1 MTALHRV
8 MALAAVLALA
18 ACQSA
23 RPTSLPHGSAAYQ
36 VVPQAQP
43 SPTVAR
49 QLRPGDSIAVAV
61 FREPDLGAE
70 KLVLDELGN
79 VQLPL
84 LGEITAGG
92 KTLAELSQTI
102 SQRLGARYLRRPQVT
117 IALLDSVA
125 LSMSVEGQVKAPG
138 VFPVGPNETLLTSLA
153 RAGSPAQTAK
163 LDEIVV
169 FRTVNGQRMGAVFD
183 LQQIRTGTAPDPQIL
198 DGDTIVVGY
207 SAVKGAFRD
216 FLVASPLL
224 NLFTVF

>member
-1 MTALHRV
+1 MTAFHRV
-8 MALAAVLALA
+8 LALVAVLALA

-23 RPTSLPHGSAAYQ
+23 RPTSLPQGAAAYQ
-36 VVPQAQP
+36 VVPAAQP

-49 QLRPGDSIAVAV
+49 PLQPGDSIAVAV
-61 FREPDLGAE
+61 FREPELGAA
-70 KLVLDELGN
+70 KLVLDSLGN

-84 LGEITAGG
+84 LGEVTAGG
-92 KTLAELSQTI
+92 KTPAELSQTI

-117 IALLDSVA
+117 VALLDSVA
-125 LSMSVEGQVKAPG
+125 LSMSVEGQVKSPG

-153 RAGSPAQTAK
+153 RAGSPGQTAK
-163 LDEIVV
+163 LDEVVV

-183 LQQIRTGTAPDPQIL
+183 LQQIRIGAAPDPQIL

-216 FLVASPLL
+216 FLAASPLL

>member
-1 MTALHRV
+1 MTAFHRAI
-8 MALAAVLALA
+8 ALAAVLALA

-23 RPTSLPHGSAAYQ
+23 RPTTLSHGAAAYQ
-36 VVPQAQP
+36 VVPEAQP

-49 QLRPGDSIAVAV
+49 TLRPGDSIAVSV
-61 FREPDLGAE
+61 YREPDLGSP
-70 KLVLDELGN
+70 KLVLDSLGN

-84 LGEITAGG
+84 IGEIAAGG
-92 KTLAELSQTI
+92 QTPAELSQTI
-102 SQRLGARYLRRPQVT
+102 TQRLGARYLRRPQVT
-117 IALLDSVA
+117 VALLDTVA
-125 LSMSVEGQVKAPG
+125 LSMSVEGQVKSPG

-153 RAGSPAQTAK
+153 RAGSPGQTAK

-169 FRTVNGQRMGAVFD
+169 FRTVNGQRMGAVFN
-183 LQQIRTGTAPDPQIL
+183 LEQIRTGLAPDPQIL

-216 FLVASPLL
+216 FLAASPLL

>member
-1 MTALHRV
+1 

-23 RPTSLPHGSAAYQ
+23 RPTSLPHGAAAYQ

-43 SPTVAR
+43 SPAVAR

-92 KTLAELSQTI
+92 MTPSELSQTI

-117 IALLDSVA
+117 VALLDSVA

-153 RAGSPAQTAK
+153 RAGSPGQTAK
-163 LDEIVV
+163 LNEIVV
-169 FRTVNGQRMGAVFD
+169 FRTVDGQRMGAVFD

>member
-1 MTALHRV
+1 MTPFYRAFV
-8 MALAAVLALA
+8 LAAALALA

-23 RPTSLPHGSAAYQ
+23 RPTTLPQGAAAYQ
-36 VVPQAQP
+36 VIPQAQP

-49 QLRPGDSIAVAV
+49 ALRAGDSIAVAV
-61 FREPDLGAE
+61 YREPDLGAP
-70 KLVLDELGN
+70 KLVLDSLGN

-84 LGEITAGG
+84 LGEVAAGG
-92 KTLAELSQTI
+92 QTPAELAQTI

-117 IALLDSVA
+117 VALLDSVA
-125 LSMSVEGQVKAPG
+125 QTISVEGQVKAPG

-153 RAGSPAQTAK
+153 RAGSPGQTAK

-169 FRTVNGQRMGAVFD
+169 FRTVNGQRMGAVFN
-183 LQQIRTGTAPDPQIL
+183 LEQIRTGAAPDPQIL

-207 SAVKGAFRD
+207 SALKGAFRD
-216 FLVASPLL
+216 FLAASPLL

>member
-1 MTALHRV
+1 MRPFFRAI
-8 MALAAVLALA
+8 ALAAVLALA
-18 ACQSA
+18 ACQSP
-23 RPTSLPHGSAAYQ
+23 RPTTLPHGAAAYQ
-36 VVPQAQP
+36 VVPEAQP

-49 QLRPGDSIAVAV
+49 PLRAGDSIAVSV
-61 FREPDLGAE
+61 YREPDLSVP
-70 KLVLDELGN
+70 KLVLDSLGN

-92 KTLAELSQTI
+92 QTPAELSQSI

-117 IALLDSVA
+117 VALLDSVA
-125 LSMSVEGQVKAPG
+125 QTISVEGQVKAPG
-138 VFPVGPNETLLTSLA
+138 VFPVGPNETLLTSMA
-153 RAGSPAQTAK
+153 RAGSPGQTAK

-183 LQQIRTGTAPDPQIL
+183 LEQIRTGKAPDPQIL

-216 FLVASPLL
+216 FLAASPLL

>member
-1 MTALHRV
+1 MTAFHRAI
-8 MALAAVLALA
+8 ALAAVLALA

-23 RPTSLPHGSAAYQ
+23 RPTTLPHGAAAYQ
-36 VVPQAQP
+36 VVPEAQP

-49 QLRPGDSIAVAV
+49 PLRAGDSIAVAV
-61 FREPDLGAE
+61 YREPELGAP
-70 KLVLDELGN
+70 KLVLDSLGK

-84 LGEITAGG
+84 LGEISAGG
-92 KTLAELSQTI
+92 QTPAELSQSI
-102 SQRLGARYLRRPQVT
+102 AQRLGARYLRRPQVT
-117 IALLDSVA
+117 VALLDSVA
-125 LSMSVEGQVKAPG
+125 LSMSVEGQVKQPG

-153 RAGSPAQTAK
+153 RAGSPGQTAK

-183 LQQIRTGTAPDPQIL
+183 LQQIRTGAAPDPQIL

-216 FLVASPLL
+216 FLAASPLL

>member
-1 MTALHRV
+1 

-23 RPTSLPHGSAAYQ
+23 RPTSLPRGAAAYQ
-36 VVPQAQP
+36 VVPQAQL
-43 SPTVAR
+43 SPAVAR

-84 LGEITAGG
+84 LGEIAAGG
-92 KTLAELSQTI
+92 KTPAELSQTI

-117 IALLDSVA
+117 VALLDSVA

-153 RAGSPAQTAK
+153 RAGSPGQTAK

-183 LQQIRTGTAPDPQIL
+183 LQQIRTGSAPDPQIL

>member
-1 MTALHRV
+1 MTAFHRV
-8 MALAAVLALA
+8 LALVAVLALA

-23 RPTSLPHGSAAYQ
+23 RPTSLPHGAAAYQ
-36 VVPQAQP
+36 VVPEAQP

-49 QLRPGDSIAVAV
+49 PLRPGDSIAVAV

-70 KLVLDELGN
+70 KLVLDSLGN

-84 LGEITAGG
+84 LGEVTAGG
-92 KTLAELSQTI
+92 QTPAELSRTI
-102 SQRLGARYLRRPQVT
+102 TQRLGARYLRRPQVT
-117 IALLDSVA
+117 VALLDSVA
-125 LSMSVEGQVKAPG
+125 LSMSVEGQVKSPG

-153 RAGSPAQTAK
+153 RAGSPGQTAK
-163 LDEIVV
+163 LDEVVV

-183 LQQIRTGTAPDPQIL
+183 LQQIRTGAAPDPQIL

-216 FLVASPLL
+216 FLAASPLL

>member
-23 RPTSLPHGSAAYQ
+23 RPTSLPHGAAAYQ

-43 SPTVAR
+43 SPAVAR

-92 KTLAELSQTI
+92 MTPSELSQTI

-117 IALLDSVA
+117 VALLDSVA

-153 RAGSPAQTAK
+153 RAGSPGQTAK
-163 LDEIVV
+163 LNEIVV
-169 FRTVNGQRMGAVFD
+169 FRTVDGQRMGAVFD

>member
-1 MTALHRV
+1 MTALHRA
-8 MALAAVLALA
+8 MALAAVLVLA

-23 RPTSLPHGSAAYQ
+23 RPTSLPQGAAAYQ
-36 VVPQAQP
+36 VVPEAQP

-49 QLRPGDSIAVAV
+49 TLRPGDSIAVAV

-92 KTLAELSQTI
+92 KTPAELSQTI

-117 IALLDSVA
+117 VALLDSVA

-153 RAGSPAQTAK
+153 RAGSPGQTAK

-183 LQQIRTGTAPDPQIL
+183 LQQIRTGSAPDPQIL